1 MKIIIS
7 NTNSA
12 PIYEQI
18 ASQIRNQI
26 INGKI
31 ESGYKLPSI
40 RALAKELQVSVI
52 TTNRA
57 YESLENEGF
66 INTVASKGS
75 FIAEQNTELI
85 KERKLATLE
94 ESIVKIL
101 QMANELE
108 MSKEELFEL
117 INLITEEDLK

>member
-7 NTNSA
+7 NTNST